1 MTRKGI
7 RLFGAYV
14 KENIGGIALAICAAL
29 MLTALFYLYELP
41 KEPLIYALAL
51 VGAIALLPFLLK
63 YAYIK
68 NATRSLKPYS
78 ITSLRCSASC
88 RLRTGCL
95 STTTAIC

>member
-1 MTRKGI
+1 
-7 RLFGAYV
+7 
-14 KENIGGIALAICAAL
+14 

-68 NATRSLKPYS
+68 NATRSLKP
-78 ITSLRCSASC
+78 
-88 RLRTGCL
+88 
-95 STTTAIC
+95 